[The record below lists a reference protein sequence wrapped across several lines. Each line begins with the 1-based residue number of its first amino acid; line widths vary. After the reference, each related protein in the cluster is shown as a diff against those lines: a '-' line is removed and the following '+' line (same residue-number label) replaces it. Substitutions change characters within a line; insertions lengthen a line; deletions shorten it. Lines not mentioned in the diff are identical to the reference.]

1 MSAFQRTI
9 KYIAIAFAVFLA
21 VMIVAGIAN
30 FTFAIVSAV
39 TGGISDGNNSTGK
52 TIDFTDSFTGV
63 TSLDIDN
70 STGKLIIKRGN
81 EIKVEAEDVNEG
93 FRAEVNNDGT
103 LTISD
108 DDSRY
113 EFFWFHFNGFN
124 NPNSKITVYL
134 PEDFIAEEAYIDSGA
149 GSVSIDGLFAEK
161 LVISAGAGAVEGNNL
176 YADDVT
182 FDGGVG
188 SVTLKDVSFNDAE
201 LNCGVGSL
209 KIDGELTGD
218 TEIDCGVGGVS
229 LDLIGNVDDY
239 DLEVDSG
246 VGSIRLNGDKI
257 SDDYKTD
264 KNAPNYIQI
273 EGGVGDVRININE

>member
-39 TGGISDGNNSTGK
+39 TGGISNNKGK
-52 TIDFTDSFTGV
+52 TIDFTDTFTGV

-70 STGKLIIKRGN
+70 STGKLIIKQGD
-81 EIKVEAEDVNEG
+81 EFKVEAEDVNDG
-93 FRAEVNNDGT
+93 FTAEVSSDGT

-108 DDSRY
+108 DDSHIG
-113 EFFWFHFNGFN
+113 FFWFNFNGFN
-124 NPNSKITVYL
+124 NPSSKITVYL

-149 GSVSIDGLFAEK
+149 GTVSIDGLFAES
-161 LVISAGAGAVEGNNL
+161 LAISAGAGSVNGNNI

-188 SVTLKDVSFNDAE
+188 SVTLTDVSFNDAE

-209 KIDGELTGD
+209 NVDGELIGE
-218 TEIDCGVGGVS
+218 TEIDCGVGGVD

-246 VGSIRLNGDKI
+246 VGTIRLNGDKI

-264 KNAPNYIQI
+264 KNAPNFIQI
-273 EGGVGDVRININE
+273 EGGVGDVQININE